1 MYSISWMNFDVA
13 GVDYAAQRLTAAL
26 KEARELNPR
35 FLCAHVTVPCG
46 GWLAKETYLVAIDKR
61 LINPAPVA
69 TELSRMFGLYQIHF
83 AENVVVF
90 GTAGPSDT
98 VKSSNQLETVLK
110 NVASKPHVFI

>member
-46 GWLAKETYLVAIDKR
+46 GWLAKEPTLLQSTK
-61 LINPAPVA
+61 
-69 TELSRMFGLYQIHF
+69 G
-83 AENVVVF
+83 
-90 GTAGPSDT
+90 
-98 VKSSNQLETVLK
+98 
-110 NVASKPHVFI
+110 